1 MITALHTLPADK
13 WEEFGAGLYVPESK
27 REQIRSQFTS
37 DEERKNEVI
46 IIYHT
51 QHPHPSWEH
60 VSGVL
65 YMCGAGYEDQQFHNV
80 LDRLQSMFPTGE

>member
-1 MITALHTLPADK
+1 MTTALDTLPADK
-13 WEEFGAGLYVPESK
+13 WDEFGAVLDVPKSK
-27 REQIRSQFTS
+27 RDQIRSQFTS

-46 IIYHT
+46 RIYHT

-60 VSGVL
+60 ISYAL
-65 YMCGAGYEDQQFHNV
+65 YMCGDVYEDQQFHNV